1 MIQDKEKIEKFYN
14 YLSNLAKAHKS
25 SNNKYNGWTL
35 YNKNDKKLGFSVQ
48 KYNWGNKKYNFNL
61 YDVDFKYA
69 TFFGERDLERIFIQI
84 NINCDFSELE
94 IKECQV
100 KDGADLVEFFRK
112 LDEFVKKYCDIENKL
127 EQLLLSKIGE

>member
-1 MIQDKEKIEKFYN
+1 MIQDKEKVEKIYS
-14 YLSNLAKAHKS
+14 YLSNLGKAHKS
-25 SNNKYNGWTL
+25 PVNKNHGWTL

-48 KYNWGNKKYNFNL
+48 EYNWDNKKYNFNL

-69 TFFGERDLERIFIQI
+69 TFWGERDLERIFIQI

-112 LDEFVKKYCDIENKL
+112 LDEFVNYFEAQEFRL

>member
-1 MIQDKEKIEKFYN
+1 MIQDKEKIEKIYN

-25 SNNKYNGWTL
+25 SDNKNHGWTL

-48 KYNWGNKKYNFNL
+48 EYNWDNEKYNFDL

-69 TFFGERDLERIFIQI
+69 TFFGERNLERIYIQI
-84 NINCDFSELE
+84 NINCDFSKIE
-94 IKECQV
+94 IKECTI

-112 LDEFVKKYCDIENKL
+112 LDVFVEKYCDIKNKL

>member
-1 MIQDKEKIEKFYN
+1 MIQDKEKVEKIYN

-25 SNNKYNGWTL
+25 SNNKHNGWTL

-48 KYNWGNKKYNFNL
+48 EYNWDNKKYNFNL

-69 TFFGERDLERIFIQI
+69 TFWGERDLERISIQI
-84 NINCDFSELE
+84 DINCDFSGLE
-94 IKECQV
+94 IRECTV
-100 KDGADLVEFFRK
+100 KYGADLVEFFRR
-112 LDEFVKKYCDIENKL
+112 LDKFVERYSDVENKL

>member
-1 MIQDKEKIEKFYN
+1 MIQGKEKVEKIYN

-25 SNNKYNGWTL
+25 SVNKNHGWTL

-48 KYNWGNKKYNFNL
+48 EYNWDNKKYNFNL

-69 TFFGERDLERIFIQI
+69 TFWGERDLERISIQI
-84 NINCDFSELE
+84 DINCDFSGLE
-94 IKECQV
+94 IRECTV
-100 KDGADLVEFFRK
+100 KYGADLVEFFRK
-112 LDEFVKKYCDIENKL
+112 LDKFVNCFEAQEFKL